1 MKIRAVLACAI
12 IAAAMILCRH
22 ASALEPPPCSSPRA
36 SVAVDGSF
44 TDILADSALQFIF
57 VGGKGGVGKTTVSSS
72 LAIQLAVEKAR
83 GAGLTEA
90 SAAAAAAAAA
100 ARASDPAARLAAFYT
115 HHGKPK
121 KAKAKAVAKTLKK
134 YAGKEDK
141 LFASLVAKYGPEP
154 TGHVGGGGGGGGGPV
169 APSVLLVSTDP
180 AHSLGDAFKLEFS
193 GRPTRVPGL
202 PLGANLHVMEID
214 PSIVMRKEIRSWAK
228 LARKAGVELA
238 KEISKFQGWLSSVP
252 GIDEATALASVIG
265 HIDSS
270 RYDAVVIDTA
280 PTGHTLKLLALPGVL
295 QVGLEKLEG
304 WQSTLWEYYEMATSL
319 GGLFGGGGQGAG
331 GKARGARQVKK
342 TVAKKIAAYKGEI
355 EKVAKV
361 LKDERRTT
369 FVPVCIAEHL
379 SASETRRLLRE
390 LRTHGVHTSHLAVNM
405 LIPQDLALS
414 EAEVEA
420 ALPRA
425 DPRAD
430 DFALVAA
437 RQKLRRGVELLQ
449 ARAHIQGHYLAGL
462 ERYAWGREHGG
473 DEGATLA
480 DSVGAILEEEAAEAG
495 VDGVDGDAGGAG
507 GGEGRCLDVVRLPL
521 RPGEVTGV
529 PGLLEFSELL
539 KVPRFGAAA
548 SGGGG
553 GGRPKL
559 HAREEL

>member
-1 MKIRAVLACAI
+1 MNKNHAVILTIAI
-12 IAAAMILCRH
+12 AGAMAIMGAVH
-22 ASALEPPPCSSPRA
+22 ASALPAPPCAPERA
-36 SVAVDGSF
+36 TVQVDGSF
-44 TDILADSALQFIF
+44 ADVLADNSLQFIF

-72 LAIQLAVEKAR
+72 LAIQLAIAKAR
-83 GAGLTEA
+83 AAGITEE
-90 SAAAAAAAAA
+90 AAARDAAAAA
-100 ARASDPAARLAAFYT
+100 ARAADPAARLAAFYT

-121 KAKAKAVAKTLKK
+121 KATKKAVAKTLKK
-134 YAGKEDK
+134 YAGREAA
-141 LFASLVAKYGPEP
+141 LFDSLVAKYGPEP
-154 TGHVGGGGGGGGGPV
+154 SGDPGAPNA

-180 AHSLGDAFKLEFS
+180 AHSLGDAFQLEFS

-270 RYDAVVIDTA
+270 RYAAVVVDTA

-319 GGLFGGGGQGAG
+319 GGLFGGGGQDN
-331 GKARGARQVKK
+331 KARGARQVKK
-342 TVAKKIAAYKGEI
+342 TVAKKIAKYKGEI

-379 SASETRRLLRE
+379 SASETRRLLKE

-405 LIPQDLALS
+405 LIPQDLAMD
-414 EAEVEA
+414 EAEVA
-420 ALPRA
+420 LALPAA
-425 DPRAD
+425 DPAAD

-437 RQKLRRGVELLQ
+437 RQKLRRSLELIQ
-449 ARAHIQGHYLAGL
+449 ARAAIQGHYLGGL
-462 ERYAWGREHGG
+462 ERYAWGQESDG
-473 DEGATLA
+473 DGAGTLGEA
-480 DSVGAILEEEAAEAG
+480 VAAIVEEEAREAAG
-495 VDGVDGDAGGAG
+495 ADAGGDGNGDSDADADADADG
-507 GGEGRCLDVVRLPL
+507 GRCLDVVRLPL

-539 KVPRFGAAA
+539 KVPRFGA
-548 SGGGG
+548 
-553 GGRPKL
+553 GRQRPTL
-559 HAREEL
+559 HAKEEL